1 MASARLDGAAVTFRF
16 PDPGYR
22 LAGVRLSQDVRIPGD
37 LLDFHRAAAD
47 AGDGAAADAGDGWE
61 LTVARPPV
69 TRMEYL
75 FELRYPDGGAETA
88 TDPGNPRQVQG
99 AFGPKSVLEFPSY
112 RPPRWLTAKAEPGR
126 SATFEVPAE
135 SLDGAVAVRTW
146 APDSARDEDVLPLLV
161 AHDGPEYDALA
172 SLTHY
177 LAAGVAGGWLP
188 RLRAALLSPGPRDRW
203 YSANPRYARA
213 LARAVIPALDRRLA
227 TSVRIGMGTSLG
239 GLAMLHAHCRFP
251 QVFDGLFLQSGSFFC
266 PRFDDHERQF
276 PYYPRVV
283 SFVASVLPR
292 AAQHGAAQH
301 GAAQHGAAQHGAA
314 RRSAAQ
320 HPDRPVPTTL
330 TCGAI
335 EENVDNNRLMAQAL
349 RARGYPVTWHELPD
363 MHNYTAW
370 RDAFDPH
377 LTRLLRQVCG

>member
-1 MASARLDGAAVTFRF
+1 MTSAWVDGTAATFRV
-16 PDPGYR
+16 PDPGHR

-37 LLDFHRAAAD
+37 RLDFHRA
-47 AGDGAAADAGDGWE
+47 GEGWT
-61 LTVARPPV
+61 LVIGRPPV

-75 FELRYPDGGAETA
+75 LEFRYPDGGSHTI

-112 RPPRWLTAKAEPGR
+112 LTPSWLTAPAVPGR
-126 SATFEVPAE
+126 GSTFEVP
-135 SLDGAVAVRTW
+135 SGSPSGSPSGPVTVRTW
-146 APDSARDEDVLPLLV
+146 APADAPDDEVLPLLL

-172 SLTHY
+172 SLTGY

-203 YSANPRYARA
+203 YSANARYARA
-213 LARAVIPALDRRLA
+213 LADAVIPALAGRLA

-239 GLAMLHAHCRFP
+239 ALAMLHAHCRYP
-251 QVFDGLFLQSGSFFC
+251 DAFDGLFLQSGSFFC
-266 PRFDDHERQF
+266 PRFDDHEKWF

-283 SFVASVLPR
+283 RFVASVLR
-292 AAQHGAAQH
+292 AGP
-301 GAAQHGAAQHGAA
+301 GSGGLPA
-314 RRSAAQ
+314 RAV
-320 HPDRPVPTTL
+320 PVVL

-335 EENVDNNRLMAQAL
+335 EENVGNNRLVNQAL
-349 RARGYPVTWHELPD
+349 RARGYQSVLHEVPD

-377 LTRLLRQVCG
+377 LTGLLGQVCG